1 MEKKNL
7 ICIIIATIILI
18 LGFAG
23 FDIYQMLS
31 YKVEPE
37 VVVLQKLKPEDVESF
52 EIYQG
57 TLISRQSVNIQP
69 QVTGVISDIKV

>member
-1 MEKKNL
+1 MYEIGLKNKEFQWKKKNL

-37 VVVLQKLKPEDVESF
+37 VVVLQK
-52 EIYQG
+52 
-57 TLISRQSVNIQP
+57 
-69 QVTGVISDIKV
+69 